1 MATLNNFEELEIWQ
15 IAREMNKETFALSRL
30 RNLDTDLYKQIN
42 RSSGSIMDNIAEGFE
57 RNGTKEFVQFLSIA
71 KASSGELRSQL
82 YRAYDREYIDRDT
95 FVKLIQQS
103 SLQNDKIGGLMRY
116 LKKSGHRGTKFKGR
130 T

>member
-15 IAREMNKETFALSRL
+15 ISRELNKEIFTLSRL
-30 RNLDTDLYKQIN
+30 RKLDFELFKQIN
-42 RSSGSIMDNIAEGFE
+42 RSAGSVMDNIAEGFE
-57 RNGTKEFVQFLSIA
+57 RNGTKEFMQFLSIA

-82 YRAYDREYIDRDT
+82 HRAYDRDYIDRDT
-95 FVKLIQQS
+95 FLRLIQQS
-103 SLQNDKIGGLMRY
+103 SLQNDKIGGLIRY